1 MTEDQADQITDLLL
15 TMSGQLQ
22 DMQTAFCEFTN
33 YNAQSMKA
41 TVEDITGP
49 TQYNL
54 ENLHRERVEIG
65 GLLSSIDAKAG

>member
-1 MTEDQADQITDLLL
+1 MTEDQADQIIGLLQ

-22 DMQTAFCEFTN
+22 DMQAAFLEFTN

-49 TQYNL
+49 TRYNL
-54 ENLHRERVEIG
+54 EDLHKELVEIG
-65 GLLSSIDAKAG
+65 VVLTSINAKAG